1 MIAKFQSEI
10 PAGTP
15 VASNGKSNM
24 IITLAVLGLIAYL
37 GYKYVYLPSKEK
49 KPENDGQNTN

>member
-10 PAGTP
+10 PAGTS
-15 VASNGKSNM
+15 ASPNGKSNM
-24 IITLAVLGLIAYL
+24 IITLAVIGLIAYL

-49 KPENDGQNTN
+49 KPENDE